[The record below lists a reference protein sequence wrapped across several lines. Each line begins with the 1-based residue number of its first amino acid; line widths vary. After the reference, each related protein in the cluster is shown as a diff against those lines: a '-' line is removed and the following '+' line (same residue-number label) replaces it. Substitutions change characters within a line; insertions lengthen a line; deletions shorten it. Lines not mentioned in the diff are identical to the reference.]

1 MTKRSVSMEEIE
13 QLDFPEI
20 IKVEEEN
27 PSRDELAD
35 LENRCNDLIQEIY
48 RRDSEIAE
56 LRRALKEQEDM
67 FNKVIGR
74 ALISMYG
81 DK

>member
-20 IKVEEEN
+20 IKVEEDNLSVDALE
-27 PSRDELAD
+27 D
-35 LENRCNDLIQEIY
+35 LENKYNALLQQVY
-48 RRDSEIAE
+48 AKDSEIAE
-56 LRRALKEQEDM
+56 LRRALREQEDM

-81 DK
+81 DR

>member
-1 MTKRSVSMEEIE
+1 MEEIE

-81 DK
+81 DR